1 MMTQGP
7 KEVGREVRLGGI
19 AEWLA
24 AEIASRCGGKET
36 RSLVLGHLQR
46 GGPPTS
52 FDRLLGTRFG
62 SAAMRMVG
70 EKKFGNMVA
79 LDPPRVLAVP
89 LRVAVGKGKLK
100 RVPLGSDVIR
110 SARDMGI
117 GFGD

>member
-7 KEVGREVRLGGI
+7 KEAGREVRLGGI

-24 AEIASRCGGKET
+24 AAISAGSGGKET

-62 SAAMRMVG
+62 CAAMRMVA
-70 EKKFGNMVA
+70 EKKFGSMVA
-79 LDPPRVLAVP
+79 LDTPRVMGVP

-100 RVPLGSDVIR
+100 KVPLDSDVVR